1 MKLNFKKLDFKKQLL
16 RWRLF
21 VPGLKQAA
29 ATSTPWRE
37 LMRRHWTIGLGLVAA
52 LFAFWATQHYAEEQ
66 VARERDRMLPRGG
79 LVEVLV
85 AARDLAEGDRASAET
100 VAVRQVPRDWALPT
114 ALHPVDFDSVN
125 QLAINRSLKAGHPLT
140 LDHLR
145 QGAQVSSSLQLEP
158 GFRAVSISVDE
169 VSSVGGLIQPGDR
182 VDLWGA
188 SAIATPV
195 DSGSLQSVGTDR
207 VGQAR
212 QARLVAEN
220 LMVIATG
227 QRTERAIGSS
237 GTALPPTYGSIT
249 LAVPAA
255 VAAYVLGGQFQG
267 RLGIALRGASDK
279 ALAQVRSNPSV
290 RAAATGPVEILV
302 GGLEGAL

>member
-1 MKLNFKKLDFKKQLL
+1 MKLNLKKPDFKKQLH
-16 RWRLF
+16 RWRF
-21 VPGLKQAA
+21 FAARFRQTVVP
-29 ATSTPWRE
+29 STPWAE
-37 LMRRHWTIGLGLVAA
+37 LLRRHWTVGLGLVAA
-52 LFAFWATQHYAEEQ
+52 FFAFWATQRYAEDQ
-66 VARERDRMLPRGG
+66 VALERDRMLPRGG

-100 VAVRQVPRDWALPT
+100 VAVRQVPRDWALPN
-114 ALHPVDFDSVN
+114 ALHPVDFDSLN
-125 QLAINRSLKAGHPLT
+125 QLPINKSLKAGHPIT

-145 QGAQVSSSLQLEP
+145 QGALVSSSLQLEP

-188 SAIATPV
+188 SAITTPV
-195 DSGSLQSVGTDR
+195 DSGALHSVGGDR
-207 VGQAR
+207 TAQTR

-220 LMVIATG
+220 LVVIATG
-227 QRTERAIGSS
+227 QRTERAVGPS
-237 GTALPPTYGSIT
+237 GTASPPTYGSIT
-249 LAVPAA
+249 LAVPAI

-267 RLGIALRGASDK
+267 RLGIALRGATDK
-279 ALAQVRSNPSV
+279 ALAQARSNPTV
-290 RAAATGPVEILV
+290 RATTTGPVEILV